1 LIPVRIGYGYDVHR
15 LQSGGVLKLGGI
27 VVSRDVSPV
36 AHSDGD
42 VLLHAIADALLGAAA
57 LGDIGMHFPD
67 DDERY
72 RGIDSGELLVRVVEM
87 LKEAG
92 YRPGN
97 VDATVVLEK
106 PKLRPFINTM
116 RERVAAILAVEPS
129 FVSIKATT
137 SEKMGF
143 VGSGEGIAA
152 HAVALITVDNAGA

>member
-27 VVSRDVSPV
+27 VVSREMHPI

-67 DDERY
+67 SDERY
-72 RGIDSGELLVRVVEM
+72 LSMDSAELLEKVVEM
-87 LKEAG
+87 VKQSG

-97 VDATVVLEK
+97 VDSTVVLEK
-106 PKLRPFINTM
+106 PKLRPFIDDI
-116 RERVAAILAVEPS
+116 RERIATILAVES
-129 FVSIKATT
+129 SLVSVKATT

-143 VGSGEGIAA
+143 IGNGEGIAA
-152 HAVALITVDNAGA
+152 HAVALITVDNAGS